1 MRKLFSF
8 SFFIVGISLF
18 LSCEEEAS
26 SSETEVDD
34 TDPCLIEPVYT
45 SFQAQIDASSDG
57 DTIIIDPGTYEGTVN
72 FNGKN
77 IVLGSQFLTTGDA
90 SYISTTI
97 IDAKQKGSVVRF
109 ENNETNGAALVGL
122 TLTGGY
128 AVEGAGIYI
137 NGAEPTLRD
146 LRVVENAAYTCEVG
160 EFFKG
165 AAGGG
170 IFINGSSPV
179 LERITVRENSSE
191 ADGGGVYL
199 SNSDA
204 NLTLVTIFQ
213 NTAADLG
220 GGLFTNYSTSKVL
233 HVEIAQNSSSKGGGV
248 YAMSFSDLSFENSNV
263 GDNTASSEGGGF
275 YLTGSKVFLLNV
287 VVASNISS
295 GQGGSYFLSG
305 GTVELMNVI
314 SIYGTPQEVY
324 AGSSGNLFKSSYS
337 LVAGVQEGIE
347 MNNAGD
353 VDWREGNIDDDE
365 SEIFADAGSYCIW
378 EVDSYYLDSD
388 GNATGIFEKA
398 LPADKG
404 NPLSTY
410 NDMPWGPERWCGW
423 NQYISADSDDDPNTN
438 CFLET
443 NTEQNDMGGYGGP
456 NGGWRRN
463 PR

>member
-77 IVLGSQFLTTGDA
+77 IVLGSQFLTTGDT
-90 SYISTTI
+90 SYIRTTI
-97 IDAKQKGSVVRF
+97 INAKQKGSVVRF

-122 TLTGGY
+122 TLMGGY

-146 LRVVENAAYTCEVG
+146 LRVVGNAAYTCEVG

-165 AAGGG
+165 ASGGG

-275 YLTGSKVFLLNV
+275 YLSGSKVKLLNV
-287 VVASNISS
+287 VLRDNTAND
-295 GQGGSYFLSG
+295 QGGSYFLQG
-305 GTVELMNVI
+305 GTIELMNTI
-314 SIYGTPQEVY
+314 SHGGSPQEVY
-324 AGSSGNLFKSSYS
+324 SSSSGNLVKSSYS
-337 LVAGVQEGIE
+337 LLAGGVEGIE
-347 MNNAGD
+347 MNNAGE
-353 VDWREGNIDDDE
+353 VNWMEGNVDGE
-365 SEIFADAGSYCIW
+365 PGFSDAGEGCIW
-378 EVDSYYLDSD
+378 EVDRTFLGFFPKSICVD
-388 GNATGIFEKA
+388 A
-398 LPADKG
+398 G
-404 NPLSTY
+404 NPFSTY
-410 NDMPWGPERWCGW
+410 NDIPQGPEKWCLWWMVWRAEGG
-423 NQYISADSDDDPNTN
+423 DPDATEGEREV
-438 CFLET
+438 FLET
-443 NTEQNDMGGYGGP
+443 NTDRNDIGAYGGP

>member
-1 MRKLFSF
+1 M
-8 SFFIVGISLF
+8 
-18 LSCEEEAS
+18 
-26 SSETEVDD
+26 
-34 TDPCLIEPVYT
+34 
-45 SFQAQIDASSDG
+45 
-57 DTIIIDPGTYEGTVN
+57 
-72 FNGKN
+72 
-77 IVLGSQFLTTGDA
+77 
-90 SYISTTI
+90 
-97 IDAKQKGSVVRF
+97 VRF

-146 LRVVENAAYTCEVG
+146 LRVVGNAAYTCEVG

-275 YLTGSKVFLLNV
+275 YLAGSKVSLLNV
-287 VVASNISS
+287 GVVSNISS

-314 SIYGTPQEVY
+314 SIYGSPQEVY
-324 AGSSGNLFKSSYS
+324 AGSSGNSFKSSYS

-365 SEIFADAGSYCIW
+365 SEIFADCGEYNIW
-378 EVDSYYLDSD
+378 AADFEYL
-388 GNATGIFEKA
+388 GIFEKA

-410 NDMPWGPERWCGW
+410 NDIPWGPERWCAW
-423 NQYISADSDDDPNTN
+423 NQYINADGDDDPNTN
-438 CFLET
+438 CFLDT
-443 NTEQNDMGGYGGP
+443 NTEINDMGGYGGP
-456 NGGWRRN
+456 NGGWQRN

>member
-1 MRKLFSF
+1 MDNMRKFFSF

-90 SYISTTI
+90 TYISTTI
-97 IDAKQKGSVVRF
+97 INAKQKGSVVRF

-122 TLTGGY
+122 TLMGGY

-146 LRVVENAAYTCEVG
+146 LRVVGNAAYTCEVG

-275 YLTGSKVFLLNV
+275 YLAGSKVSLLNV
-287 VVASNISS
+287 GVVSNISS

-314 SIYGTPQEVY
+314 SIYGSPQEVY
-324 AGSSGNLFKSSYS
+324 AGSSGNSFKSSYS

-365 SEIFADAGSYCIW
+365 SEIFADCGEYNIW
-378 EVDSYYLDSD
+378 AADFEYL
-388 GNATGIFEKA
+388 GIFEKA

-410 NDMPWGPERWCGW
+410 NDIPWGPERWCGW
-423 NQYISADSDDDPNTN
+423 NQYINADGDDDPNTN
-438 CFLET
+438 CFLDT
-443 NTEQNDMGGYGGP
+443 NTEINDMGGYGGP
-456 NGGWRRN
+456 NGGWQRN